1 MLPTMTTMKVACLLL
16 LCFAVAEV
24 EPNLYSQ
31 QYDSGRRRIPSAF
44 TTNAASNKKIRTKYT
59 PSYEPHYPAS
69 RPSVGAPLEQTKQ
82 YWSTRLPRKQSLL
95 TLDLFLSKKDD
106 VDGGE
111 ADSDDDESGP
121 PAGKPSVNGEK
132 KTTRVA
138 GRVKKLAKKMLVKP
152 LQLVPM
158 PQAIAA
164 VLKDAT
170 YAAVEEVEDIITQ
183 SSGEKELALETNKE
197 MVTALVEEAFK
208 PVELTLIELEET
220 LAKTRIALEDAK
232 LQSMDAIEAI
242 QVAAIAQ
249 AEGAA
254 TAVAQAEKVA
264 ELQVMKDIYSN
275 AMSDADVADLSFD
288 DVDYD
293 SSEMAPPFLDE
304 DSCLV
309 PGEPVVRVEKA
320 PENSRRIFAGID
332 IPASVDDVWK
342 VSSTVSCVVS
352 WLVHV
357 LN

>member
-1 MLPTMTTMKVACLLL
+1 MNVLKRVIHFVLISSAISKIEAKLHG
-16 LCFAVAEV
+16 VH
-24 EPNLYSQ
+24 
-31 QYDSGRRRIPSAF
+31 DGRLRTASIAAAF
-44 TTNAASNKKIRTKYT
+44 TTNR
-59 PSYEPHYPAS
+59 AS
-69 RPSVGAPLEQTKQ
+69 RAAKRSFTPNYDVSPTITNVFGTLLEKETCNGQ
-82 YWSTRLPRKQSLL
+82 QSGIL
-95 TLDLFLSKKDD
+95 TSRPHRSNTSSLSLNLFLSKGSDM
-106 VDGGE
+106 DGGSE
-111 ADSDDDESGP
+111 NSDELDP
-121 PAGKPSVNGEK
+121 PPKKSDVNGEK
-132 KTTRVA
+132 ADERKSRM

-170 YAAVEEVEDIITQ
+170 YAAVEEVEDIITKNA
-183 SSGEKELALETNKE
+183 GDNVLALEKSKE
-197 MVTALVEEAFK
+197 MVSALVEEAFK
-208 PVELTLIELEET
+208 PVELTLLELEQT
-220 LAKTRIALEDAK
+220 LAKTRAALEDAK

-242 QVAAIAQ
+242 QIAAIAQ

-264 ELQVMKDIYSN
+264 ELQVMRDIYSS
-275 AMSDADVADLSFD
+275 AMSDADVSKLEFD

-342 VSSTVSCVVS
+342 VSWQTSVR
-352 WLVHV
+352 
-357 LN
+357 